1 MDVMNILKKKLLIRL
16 TMAVALLLCYAGMAT
31 ATNVS
36 INDFSIKAGQTLEIT
51 LNLDTEASDITLIQ
65 GSISLPQG
73 LTFVENAYGYKQ
85 SAKAEGSRIENA
97 FANLNVKTGVIAVSS
112 TSGKCFTPGTG
123 AIAHFK
129 VKATADLASTT
140 TVELIDFEQRTADKT
155 WSTVEQTINATV
167 TLEGDSS
174 DDGDDEEPASDKLF
188 CSFAENP
195 IAITAGETKD
205 IEVLLTNGMKL
216 SGFQAK
222 LTPSEGLS
230 IVNVT
235 NGNRLDGWQFNNNR
249 IMATGDIT
257 GNEGA
262 IFTITLKANDSF
274 LGMTNLKITNLEAG
288 GKEIENVTLDVNV
301 IPNVELT
308 YSVSE
313 FYLAAGEQKSV
324 DVNLST
330 SVALSSFQAKFSLPD
345 GISLEIQDGDICAPN
360 YKNGRI
366 TGMNISGTK
375 GRLFTMIVKAD
386 EQFSADGQVLMNSIL
401 SYTQDE
407 KEVNIDPITLSIKH
421 KTPAIVTDPIAE
433 NLIYTG
439 NSVALIKAGS
449 ATGGE
454 LQYSLDG
461 KEYSTTIPTA
471 TNAGSYTVY
480 YKAIGDAT
488 HTDSD
493 VKGIVVIIKKAAGSI
508 SFAQEN
514 VSKTFGEGT
523 FSVELSIVGDGT
535 VNFTSSD
542 ETVATV
548 NADGLVTIVNAGSAT
563 ITATVTEKA
572 DGNYAYATTE
582 ATYTVN
588 VATAAM
594 TATAEDVTV
603 TYDGKEHTISV
614 VADEGATV
622 KYGVTA
628 ESCTLDAAPVY
639 VNAGTHP
646 IFFEVTKPNFS
657 SVKGSA
663 TVTINKAAGSISFA
677 QTAIEKSFGDNA
689 FTNDLTIV
697 GDGTVNFASS
707 DETVATVNADGLV
720 TIVNAG
726 SATITATVTEKA
738 DGNYAYATTEAAYT
752 INVAGQSPI
761 RGDVDGS
768 GEVTADDVTKLIDDI
783 LSGSLPTDLNST
795 EFFRYDANADGII
808 TVADVQATMN
818 LAVGQNADGSDKID
832 GVRLHKTEVA
842 KEALMSI
849 QSASMGNGIT
859 RYTISLHGG
868 ISITGLQMDVVTTQS
883 AMVISEQLVNNTTIL
898 RSNNLQNGTHRIL
911 GMLNSELT
919 AEGEVVYVDVQ
930 GEGSVRFENV
940 VLTNAQAQSIAVYD
954 SEITGIKA
962 ITNGQT
968 IENCFDLNGRKV
980 NGQKGLV
987 ILNGKKVVLK

>member
-572 DGNYAYATTE
+572 DGNYA
-582 ATYTVN
+582 
-588 VATAAM
+588 ATAAM

-738 DGNYAYATTEAAYT
+738 DGNYA
-752 INVAGQSPI
+752 
-761 RGDVDGS
+761 
-768 GEVTADDVTKLIDDI
+768 DI